1 MSESSTSS
9 LERMLGV
16 LDLFD
21 DTHPMRTAEDI
32 ATALDVSL
40 PTSYRYVR
48 LLLQAGLLQRVEDSQ
63 YALGP
68 RVILLDHY
76 IRGADPVL
84 RVGLPVLRELVAA
97 TGFDCVL
104 SALFGLQVLDTY
116 REMGGAPA
124 DLAYGRGRPRPLFQ
138 GAAPKVL
145 LASFGSTQLKK
156 VFESRHEELV
166 RCGLPAEWP
175 EFRRY
180 YAAIRKAGYYVSKG
194 ELEPQLA
201 AVAAPILKPDGGAW
215 AAISLVFDT
224 SRLAIVDLDKIVR
237 LITEAAT
244 RIGARLAA
252 QGPSLSSSVT
262 KESS

>member
-1 MSESSTSS
+1 
-9 LERMLGV
+9 MLGV

-21 DTHPMRTAEDI
+21 DTRLTRTAEDI

-48 LLLQAGLLQRVEDSQ
+48 LLLQAGLLQRVEDSH

-68 RVILLDHY
+68 RIILLDHY
-76 IRGADPVL
+76 IRRADPVL
-84 RVGLPVLRELVAA
+84 RVGLPVLRELVDA

-104 SALFGLQVLDTY
+104 TGVFGLQVLDTY

-124 DLAYGRGRPRPLFQ
+124 SLAYGRGRPRPLFL

-145 LASFGSTQLKK
+145 LASFGPAQLKK
-156 VFESRHEELV
+156 VFESQHEALV
-166 RCGLPAEWP
+166 RSGLPAEWP

-180 YAAIRKAGYYVSKG
+180 YAGIRKAGHYVSSG

-215 AAISLVFDT
+215 AAISLVFDI
-224 SRLAIVDLDKIVR
+224 SRLAIVDLEKMVH
-237 LITEAAT
+237 LITEAAA
-244 RIGARLAA
+244 RIGGRLA
-252 QGPSLSSSVT
+252 
-262 KESS
+262 

>member
-1 MSESSTSS
+1 
-9 LERMLGV
+9 MLGV

-21 DTHPMRTAEDI
+21 DTHLMRTAEDI
-32 ATALDVSL
+32 AAALDVSL

-48 LLLQAGLLQRVEDSQ
+48 LLLQAGLLQRVEDSH

-68 RVILLDHY
+68 RIILLDHY
-76 IRGADPVL
+76 IRRADPVL
-84 RVGLPVLRELVAA
+84 KVGLPVMRELVDA

-104 SALFGLQVLDTY
+104 TGVFGLQVLDTY
-116 REMGGAPA
+116 REMGTSPA
-124 DLAYGRGRPRPLFQ
+124 SLAYGRGRPRPLFL

-145 LASFGSTQLKK
+145 LASFSSTQLKK
-156 VFESRHEELV
+156 VFESKHEEAV
-166 RCGLPAEWP
+166 RAGLPAEWS

-180 YAAIRKAGYYVSKG
+180 YAAIRKAGHYISKG

-224 SRLAIVDLDKIVR
+224 SRLAIVDLEKMVR

-244 RIGARLAA
+244 RIGGRLA
-252 QGPSLSSSVT
+252 
-262 KESS
+262 

>member
-1 MSESSTSS
+1 
-9 LERMLGV
+9 MLGV

-21 DTHPMRTAEDI
+21 DTHLMRTAEDI

-48 LLLQAGLLQRVEDSQ
+48 LLLQAGLLQRVEDSH

-68 RVILLDHY
+68 RIIMLDHY
-76 IRGADPVL
+76 IRRADPVL
-84 RVGLPVLRELVAA
+84 NAGLPVLRELVAA

-104 SALFGLQVLDTY
+104 TSVFGVQVLDIY
-116 REMGGAPA
+116 REMGSSPA
-124 DLAYGRGRPRPLFQ
+124 SLAYGRGRPRPLFL

-156 VFESRHEELV
+156 VFASHHDELV

-175 EFRRY
+175 EFRRH
-180 YAAIRKAGYYVSKG
+180 YAAIRKAGHYVSKG

-201 AVAAPILKPDGGAW
+201 AVAAPIPKSDGGAW

-224 SRLAIVDLDKIVR
+224 SRLAIVDLEKMVH
-237 LITEAAT
+237 LITESAM
-244 RIGARLAA
+244 RIGGRL
-252 QGPSLSSSVT
+252 G
-262 KESS
+262 

>member
-1 MSESSTSS
+1 MSEPTTSS

-21 DTHPMRTAEDI
+21 DTHLMRTAEDI
-32 ATALDVSL
+32 AAALDVSL

-48 LLLQAGLLQRVEDSQ
+48 LLLQAGLLQRVEDSH

-68 RVILLDHY
+68 RIILLDHY
-76 IRGADPVL
+76 IRRADPVL
-84 RVGLPVLRELVAA
+84 KVGLPVMRELVDA

-104 SALFGLQVLDTY
+104 TGVFGLQVLDTY
-116 REMGGAPA
+116 REMGTSPA
-124 DLAYGRGRPRPLFQ
+124 SLAYGRGRPRPLFL

-156 VFESRHEELV
+156 VFELKHEEAV
-166 RCGLPAEWP
+166 RAGLPAEWS

-180 YAAIRKAGYYVSKG
+180 YAAIRKAGHYISKG

-224 SRLAIVDLDKIVR
+224 SRLAIVDLEKMVR

-244 RIGARLAA
+244 RIGGRLA
-252 QGPSLSSSVT
+252 
-262 KESS
+262 

>member
-1 MSESSTSS
+1 
-9 LERMLGV
+9 MLGV

-21 DTHPMRTAEDI
+21 DNHLTRTAEDI

-48 LLLQAGLLQRVEDSQ
+48 LLLQAGLLQRVEESH

-68 RVILLDHY
+68 RIIMLDHY
-76 IRGADPVL
+76 IRRADPVL
-84 RVGLPVLRELVAA
+84 NAGLPVLRELVDA

-104 SALFGLQVLDTY
+104 TAVFGLQVLDTY

-124 DLAYGRGRPRPLFQ
+124 SLAYGRGRPRPLFL

-156 VFESRHEELV
+156 IFESQHEQIV
-166 RCGLPAEWP
+166 RAGLPAQWP
-175 EFRRY
+175 EFRRH
-180 YAAIRKAGYYVSKG
+180 YAAIRKAGHYVSKG

-201 AVAAPILKPDGGAW
+201 AVAAPILKSDGGAW

-224 SRLAIVDLDKIVR
+224 SRLAIVDLEKMVH

-244 RIGARLAA
+244 RIGGRLA
-252 QGPSLSSSVT
+252 
-262 KESS
+262 

>member
-1 MSESSTSS
+1 
-9 LERMLGV
+9 MLGV

-21 DTHPMRTAEDI
+21 DAHLTRTAEDI
-32 ATALDVSL
+32 AAALDVSL

-48 LLLQAGLLQRVEDSQ
+48 LLLQAGLLQRVEDSH

-68 RVILLDHY
+68 RIILLDHY
-76 IRGADPVL
+76 IRRADPVL
-84 RVGLPVLRELVAA
+84 KVGLPVLRELVDA

-104 SALFGLQVLDTY
+104 TGVFGLQVLDTY
-116 REMGGAPA
+116 REMGSSPA
-124 DLAYGRGRPRPLFQ
+124 NLAYGRGRPRPLFL

-156 VFESRHEELV
+156 VFESKHKELV
-166 RCGLPAEWP
+166 RSGLPAEWS

-180 YAAIRKAGYYVSKG
+180 YSAIRKAGHYVSKG

-224 SRLAIVDLDKIVR
+224 SRLAIVDLEKMVH
-237 LITEAAT
+237 LITEAAM
-244 RIGARLAA
+244 RIGGRLA
-252 QGPSLSSSVT
+252 
-262 KESS
+262 